1 MMETSSAARPAPEAD
16 LGTLL
21 DPERAREAKQG
32 RVRRLNQ
39 VFIPLLRAAGMTL
52 LFVVV
57 TVNQRLVT
65 GEWFSPTILTYGASL
80 IGYCLISWFLL
91 ARFYPHTTRFIDLGQ
106 VMLAI
111 DFVPWLVALH
121 LTGGPQS
128 WLFALLF
135 VRVADQIHT
144 SLRQTMVFGAISI
157 VAYACYLFWREW
169 YGLPVDWTFEP
180 LKLAALACV
189 SAYLSLTAKTA
200 EHYRERTRNVVHFA
214 RSLIHQLEA
223 QSKQLRAAN
232 AEAEAANRLKSE
244 FLANVSHE
252 LRTPMNAV
260 IGMTDLLME
269 TPLSHEQ
276 TDYARTVRTSAG
288 HLLGIINDI
297 LDVSKMD
304 AGQFSLSPSPFQPR
318 RIADDVGRLVGL
330 QAATKGLALHTEID
344 ADVPEWCLADAGRI
358 RQVLLNLAHNAVKF
372 TEQGHVTIRVAW
384 QADDSRLRFD
394 VMDTGIGLGPDAI
407 GRVFETFFQADTSTA
422 RKYEG
427 TGLGLTIAQRLVTLM
442 EGKIGVSS
450 QKERGSHFWFT
461 VLAPASPAPVLLDD
475 EDDAPAIKFPRP
487 VPSELAAVAADTD
500 GAQARTQ
507 TQAEIA
513 TETNGLILIA
523 EDNEINQRVAFRMV
537 EKLGYTPLIVPTG
550 QDAVTTMKT
559 RDDVSLVLMDCQMPG
574 MDGFEATRVIRAMNG
589 HAARV
594 PIVAMTAASLTSAR
608 QQCLEC
614 GMNDFLV
621 KPVKLDTLRA
631 MIERWARQERKA

>member
-1 MMETSSAARPAPEAD
+1 METSSAARPAPDAD
-16 LGTLL
+16 LGNLL
-21 DPERAREAKQG
+21 DPERGREAKQG

-39 VFIPLLRAAGMTL
+39 VIIPLLRAAGMTL
-52 LFVVV
+52 LFVLVV
-57 TVNQRLVT
+57 AHHRVVS
-65 GEWFSPTILTYGASL
+65 GDWMSPTLLSYGAFL
-80 IGYCLISWFLL
+80 IVYCLLSWLVL
-91 ARFYPHTTRFIDLGQ
+91 ARFYQHARIFDLGQ

-111 DFVPWLVALH
+111 DFVPWLMALH

-144 SLRQTMVFGAISI
+144 SLRQTMAFGVIS
-157 VAYACYLFWREW
+157 VAAYASYLFWREW
-169 YGLPVDWTFEP
+169 QGLPVDWTLEP
-180 LKLAALACV
+180 VKVAALAAV
-189 SAYLSLTAKTA
+189 SVYLSLTASAA
-200 EHYRERTRNVVHFA
+200 EYYRERTRRVVHFA

-260 IGMTDLLME
+260 IGMTGLLME

-276 TDYARTVRTSAG
+276 TDYAHTVRTSAE

-304 AGQFSLSPSPFQPR
+304 AGQFSLSPSPFKPR
-318 RIADDVGRLVGL
+318 RIADDVGRLIGL

-344 ADVPEWCLADAGRI
+344 ADVPMWCLADAGRI

-372 TEQGHVTIRVAW
+372 TERGHVTIRVAW

-394 VMDTGIGLGPDAI
+394 VMDTGIGLGPEAI

-422 RKYEG
+422 RRYEG
-427 TGLGLTIAQRLVTLM
+427 TGLGLTIAQRLVTMM

-450 QKERGSHFWFT
+450 QEGRGSHFWFT
-461 VLAPASPAPVLLDD
+461 VLAPASTALVLDD
-475 EDDAPAIKFPRP
+475 DDEDKARDDVDDAPAIAFPRP
-487 VPSELAAVAADTD
+487 VPEQFAAAAQPSSSDWTH
-500 GAQARTQ
+500 
-507 TQAEIA
+507 
-513 TETNGLILIA
+513 GLILIA

-550 QDAVTTMKT
+550 QDAVTTLKT

-589 HAARV
+589 DGSRV

-608 QQCLEC
+608 QQCLES

-631 MIERWARQERKA
+631 MIERWAR

>member
-1 MMETSSAARPAPEAD
+1 METSSAARPALDAD
-16 LGTLL
+16 LGSLL
-21 DPERAREAKQG
+21 DPERGREAKQG

-39 VFIPLLRAAGMTL
+39 VFIPLLRAAGMAM
-52 LFVVV
+52 LFVLVV
-57 TVNQRLVT
+57 AHHRVVNGVWL
-65 GEWFSPTILTYGASL
+65 PPPLLTYGAFL
-80 IGYCLISWFLL
+80 IVYCLLSWILI
-91 ARFYPHTTRFIDLGQ
+91 TRLYQRVGAIDLGQ
-106 VMLAI
+106 IMLAV
-111 DFVPWLVALH
+111 DFVPWMMALH
-121 LTGGPQS
+121 LTGGPNS
-128 WLFALLF
+128 WLFALMF

-144 SLRQTMVFGAISI
+144 SLRQTTTFGAIS
-157 VAYACYLFWREW
+157 VAAYVSYLLWRHW
-169 YGLPVDWTFEP
+169 QGLEVDWSIEP
-180 LKLAALACV
+180 VKIAALGAV
-189 SAYLSLTAKTA
+189 SVYLALTAKTA
-200 EHYRERTRNVVHFA
+200 EYYRERTRRVVHFA

-260 IGMTDLLME
+260 IGMTGLLME

-276 TDYARTVRTSAG
+276 TDYARTVRTSAE

-304 AGQFSLSPSPFQPR
+304 AGQFSLSPSPFRPR

-372 TEQGHVTIRVAW
+372 TEHGHVTIRVAW

-450 QKERGSHFWFT
+450 QKDRGSHFWFT
-461 VLAPASPAPVLLDD
+461 ALAPASAALVLSED
-475 EDDAPAIKFPRP
+475 EEEDARRERDDAPAIKFPRP
-487 VPSELAAVAADTD
+487 VPSELAAAAVSMD
-500 GAQARTQ
+500 GARARTQ
-507 TQAEIA
+507 HSS
-513 TETNGLILIA
+513 ETNGLILIA

-589 HAARV
+589 QGARV

-608 QQCLEC
+608 QQCLES

-631 MIERWARQERKA
+631 MIERWAR

>member
-1 MMETSSAARPAPEAD
+1 METSSAARPAPDAD
-16 LGTLL
+16 LANLL
-21 DPERAREAKQG
+21 DPDRGREAKQA

-39 VFIPLLRAAGMTL
+39 VFIPLLRAAGMAL
-52 LFVVV
+52 LFVLVV
-57 TVNQRLVT
+57 AHHRVVS
-65 GEWFSPTILTYGASL
+65 GVWFAPALLTYGTFL
-80 IGYCLISWFLL
+80 VFYCLISWVLL
-91 ARFYPHTTRFIDLGQ
+91 ARFYPHTPHAIDLGQ
-106 VMLAI
+106 IMLVV
-111 DFVPWLVALH
+111 DFVPWLMALH

-144 SLRQTMVFGAISI
+144 SLRQTATFGAIS
-157 VAYACYLFWREW
+157 VAAYVIYLLWRQFE
-169 YGLPVDWTFEP
+169 GLPVDWTIEP
-180 LKLAALACV
+180 VKIAALASV
-189 SAYLSLTAKTA
+189 SVYLSLTAKTA
-200 EHYRERTRNVVHFA
+200 EYYRERTRRVVHFA
-214 RSLIHQLEA
+214 RSLIHQLEG

-232 AEAEAANRLKSE
+232 AEAEVANRLKSE

-260 IGMTDLLME
+260 IGMTGLLME

-276 TDYARTVRTSAG
+276 ADYARTVRTSAE

-318 RIADDVGRLVGL
+318 RIAEDVGRLVGL
-330 QAATKGLALHTEID
+330 QAATKGLVLHTEID
-344 ADVPEWCLADAGRI
+344 PEVPEWCLADAGRI

-372 TEQGHVTIRVAW
+372 TEKGHVTIRVAW
-384 QADDSRLRFD
+384 QPDDSRLRFD

-450 QKERGSHFWFT
+450 QAGRGSHFWFT
-461 VLAPASPAPVLLDD
+461 VLSPASTAPMIAEDEDD
-475 EDDAPAIKFPRP
+475 EDVPPIWFPRP
-487 VPSELAAVAADTD
+487 VPQQQAAAVTMA
-500 GAQARTQ
+500 AQASSSS
-507 TQAEIA
+507 
-513 TETNGLILIA
+513 NGLILIA
-523 EDNEINQRVAFRMV
+523 EDNEINQRVTFRMV
-537 EKLGYTPLIVPTG
+537 EKLGYTPLVVPNG
-550 QDAVTTMKT
+550 HDAVSTVKT
-559 RDDVSLVLMDCQMPG
+559 RDDVALVLMDCQMPG

-589 HAARV
+589 HGARV

-608 QQCLEC
+608 QQCLES

-631 MIERWARQERKA
+631 MIERWAR

>member
-1 MMETSSAARPAPEAD
+1 METSSAARPALDAD
-16 LGTLL
+16 LGSLL
-21 DPERAREAKQG
+21 DPERGREAKQA

-39 VFIPLLRAAGMTL
+39 VFIPLLRAAGMAL
-52 LFVVV
+52 LFVLVVAHHRVV
-57 TVNQRLVT
+57 TGVWLA
-65 GEWFSPTILTYGASL
+65 PPILTYGTFL
-80 IGYCLISWFLL
+80 VIYCLLSWIVL
-91 ARFYPHTTRFIDLGQ
+91 ARFYQHARAVDLGQ
-106 VMLAI
+106 IMLVI
-111 DFVPWLVALH
+111 DFVPWLMALH

-144 SLRQTMVFGAISI
+144 SLKQTATFGAIS
-157 VAYACYLFWREW
+157 VAAYVSYLVWRQFE
-169 YGLPVDWTFEP
+169 GLAVDWSIEP
-180 LKLAALACV
+180 VKIAALV
-189 SAYLSLTAKTA
+189 SVSVYLSLTAKTA
-200 EHYRERTRNVVHFA
+200 EYYRERTRRVVHFA
-214 RSLIHQLEA
+214 RTLIHQLEA

-260 IGMTDLLME
+260 IGMTGLLME

-276 TDYARTVRTSAG
+276 TDYARTVRTSAE

-344 ADVPEWCLADAGRI
+344 PEVPEWCLADAGRI

-372 TEQGHVTIRVAW
+372 TEKGHVTIRVAW
-384 QADDSRLRFD
+384 QEDDSRLRFD

-450 QKERGSHFWFT
+450 QEGRGSHFWFT
-461 VLAPASPAPVLLDD
+461 ALAPACPAPVLPDD
-475 EDDAPAIKFPRP
+475 EEDDAPAIAFPRP
-487 VPSELAAVAADTD
+487 LPSGLAATLHASATQSSATQPVT
-500 GAQARTQ
+500 AQAAATQ
-507 TQAEIA
+507 SADQ
-513 TETNGLILIA
+513 TNRLILIA
-523 EDNEINQRVAFRMV
+523 EDNEINQRVAVRMV
-537 EKLGYTPLIVPTG
+537 EKLGYTPLVVPTG
-550 QDAVTTMKT
+550 HDAVATMKS

-574 MDGFEATRVIRAMNG
+574 MDGFEATRAIRAMHG
-589 HAARV
+589 QGARV

-608 QQCLEC
+608 QQCLES

-631 MIERWARQERKA
+631 MIERWAR

>member
-1 MMETSSAARPAPEAD
+1 METSSAARPALDAD
-16 LGTLL
+16 LGSLL
-21 DPERAREAKQG
+21 DPERAREAKRE

-39 VFIPLLRAAGMTL
+39 VIIPSLRAVGMAL
-52 LFVVV
+52 LYAVVMANSRV
-57 TVNQRLVT
+57 ADGVWL
-65 GEWFSPTILTYGASL
+65 SPSIASYGAFL
-80 IGYCLISWFLL
+80 TAYCLISWIVL
-91 ARFYPHTTRFIDLGQ
+91 ARFYEHTSPVDLGQ
-106 VMLAI
+106 VLLVV
-111 DFVPWLVALH
+111 DFLPWLVALH

-128 WLFALLF
+128 WLLFILLF
-135 VRVADQIHT
+135 VRIADQIHI
-144 SLRQTMVFGAISI
+144 SARQTGMFAAIS
-157 VAYACYLFWREW
+157 VAAYALYLGWREW
-169 YGLPVDWTFEP
+169 QGLPVDWTFEP
-180 LKLAALACV
+180 LKIGAIAAV
-189 SAYLSLTAKTA
+189 GFYLSLTAGAAGYT
-200 EHYRERTRNVVHFA
+200 RERTKRVVHFA
-214 RSLIHQLEA
+214 RSLIQQLDA
-223 QSKQLRAAN
+223 QSKQLLAAN
-232 AEAEAANRLKSE
+232 AQAEAANRLKSE

-276 TDYARTVRTSAG
+276 ADYARTVRTSAG

-304 AGQFSLSPSPFQPR
+304 AGQFSLSPSPFRPR

-344 ADVPEWCLADAGRI
+344 PEVPEWCLADEGRI

-372 TEQGHVTIRVAW
+372 TEKGHVTIRVAW

-450 QKERGSHFWFT
+450 QSGRGSHFWFT
-461 VLAPASPAPVLLDD
+461 VLAPASAALVVTEDD
-475 EDDAPAIKFPRP
+475 EDDAPPIVFPRP
-487 VPSELAAVAADTD
+487 VPHQPAMAAGRAAAAAVAQSS
-500 GAQARTQ
+500 AQSSAQ
-507 TQAEIA
+507 SASD
-513 TETNGLILIA
+513 TNGLILIA
-523 EDNEINQRVAFRMV
+523 EDNEINQRVTFRMV
-537 EKLGYTPLIVPTG
+537 EKLGYTPLIVPNG
-550 QDAVTTMKT
+550 HDAVTMVRT

-574 MDGFEATRVIRAMNG
+574 MDGFEATRVIRSMNG
-589 HAARV
+589 HGARV

-608 QQCLEC
+608 QQCLES

-631 MIERWARQERKA
+631 MIERWAR